1 MILSRLAR
9 CGPAAVIGFL
19 CSQPNEAMTNP
30 IFKVIGIDPDGEEFF
45 LGSYAT
51 EWQADNAADGFANQ
65 FGRVAEIIVRRK
77 RK

>member
-1 MILSRLAR
+1 M
-9 CGPAAVIGFL
+9 VGFL
-19 CSQPNEAMTNP
+19 CSQPNKAMKNP

-65 FGRVAEIIVRRK
+65 FKSAEFIVRKCR
-77 RK
+77 R

>member
-1 MILSRLAR
+1 
-9 CGPAAVIGFL
+9 
-19 CSQPNEAMTNP
+19 MTNP

>member
-1 MILSRLAR
+1 MK
-9 CGPAAVIGFL
+9 
-19 CSQPNEAMTNP
+19 NP

-65 FGRVAEIIVRRK
+65 FKSAEFIVRKCR
-77 RK
+77 R